1 MTDRHDAAAGIC
13 KRKSRRSGP
22 TSPGENPGLPGAG
35 AQPAGGT
42 PPGGPGWFLRLI
54 RHPTLQLA
62 FLLVCVIFLLFV
74 PDQMFGKDKESGL
87 PPMTEG
93 QEAVAQAAGWVKHLL
108 TMTFRLAL
116 AALLATILAF
126 RPRKALPIFHRN
138 PYVTQTHILLAVVA
152 SALMMIVADNTARAF
167 GIFAAAS
174 LVRFRTNIRDPKEIT
189 VLLINLGIGLAAGVG
204 RWELAVGLSLFVFLL
219 LQLLEH
225 HEARQVLR
233 AMELRVKTYDV
244 DATDQ
249 ALRDMFARNH
259 LRVEVRTLNLEDP
272 KHPLGKIV
280 YRMDVSPAFSTDQW
294 ADEILSS
301 DPVNIDSIEWHQKKT
316 SAYVYR

>member
-1 MTDRHDAAAGIC
+1 MINRCDDAAGTL
-13 KRKSRRSGP
+13 KRNWQRSGS
-22 TSPGENPGLPGAG
+22 TSRVQNSGPPGAG
-35 AQPAGGT
+35 PPPAGDARGRVS
-42 PPGGPGWFLRLI
+42 GWLLKLI
-54 RHPTLQLA
+54 KHPTLQLA
-62 FLLVCVIFLLFV
+62 FLLVCVIFLIFV
-74 PDQMFGKDKESGL
+74 PGQMFGKDKESGISQL
-87 PPMTEG
+87 IEG
-93 QEAVAQAAGWVKHLL
+93 QGDGVQIAGWVKPVL
-108 TMTFRLAL
+108 TMIFRLAL
-116 AALLATILAF
+116 AALLAALLAF
-126 RPRKALPIFHRN
+126 RPRKALPISHRN

-152 SALMMIVADNTARAF
+152 AALMMIVADNAARAF

-189 VLLINLGIGLAAGVG
+189 VLLVNLGIGLATGVG
-204 RWELAVGLSLFVFLL
+204 RWELAIGLSLFIFLL
-219 LQLLEH
+219 LQFLEH

-259 LRVEVRTLNLEDP
+259 LKVEIRLLNLEDP

-316 SAYVYR
+316 SSYVYR